1 MRRVF
6 SGALATMMIL
16 SLVNPVDSFAK
27 TSKETVKDNVYATST
42 DAKPGEQ
49 SGQQSEQQSEQSEQ
63 KVQLKKSGSRLRRT

>member
-1 MRRVF
+1 MESFIMRRVF

-42 DAKPGEQ
+42 DAKPAM
-49 SGQQSEQQSEQSEQ
+49 
-63 KVQLKKSGSRLRRT
+63 